1 MKIRELYYKTVVKML
16 DNGIPLEV
24 LYPTLLENLNDQEK
38 RRLIN
43 LINQFFR
50 NFNFVEKILIEKIDK
65 KIDNQHFKT
74 AMLLLAAGVE
84 WLFLDK
90 SAGYAI
96 VNDYVEI
103 SKRALNPFKAKYVNA
118 ILRKM
123 TSLDKSTL
131 DINSN
136 ESLYSS
142 HPEWIINKFKA
153 DFGGKTAREILKF
166 NQTIPQVYLRVN
178 GTKTTVAKLKEK
190 LKIQNEVVVEQLENF
205 KDFAVVKSG
214 NPINTSAFEEGEYYI
229 QDPANSIPVLLLN
242 PKKNEKILDLC
253 CAPGGKSTY
262 MQEITFN
269 KVKLFLNDISQ
280 KKRMSIKTNFKRLGL
295 RFEKLT
301 FEEAQKFKSFD
312 EFDKILIDAPCS
324 GSGNFRRHPESRW
337 NKDEESLETLNR
349 LQFSILDR
357 AKIYVKKGGCIIYST
372 CSIFNDENM
381 DIVNKFLA
389 ENDDFSLEKSNRTDQ
404 MLTKF
409 EYEKGGYLANPAIQQ
424 MEGSFAARLVR
435 VK

>member
-103 SKRALNPFKAKYVNA
+103 SKRVLNPFKAKYVNA

-190 LKIQNEVVVEQLENF
+190 LKIQNEVVIEQLENF

-295 RFEKLT
+295 KFEKLT

-337 NKDEESLETLNR
+337 NKDEELLETLNR
-349 LQFSILDR
+349 LQLAILDR

-404 MLTKF
+404 MLTRF

-435 VK
+435 IK

>member
-16 DNGIPLEV
+16 DNGIPLET
-24 LYPTLLENLNDQEK
+24 LYPTLLTDLNDQEK

-65 KIDNQHFKT
+65 KIDNQNFKT

-90 SAGYAI
+90 SASYAI

-103 SKRALNPFKAKYVNA
+103 AKKTLNHFKAKYVNA

-123 TSLDKSTL
+123 TTLDKSTF
-131 DINSN
+131 DVNSN

-142 HPEWIINKFKA
+142 HPEWIINKFKS
-153 DFGGKTAREILKF
+153 DFGGKITKEILKF
-166 NQTIPQVYLRVN
+166 NQTIPQIFLRVN
-178 GTKTTVAKLKEK
+178 KTKTTTTKLKEK
-190 LKIQNEVVVEQLENF
+190 LKVKNNVIIEPLEHF
-205 KDFAVVKSG
+205 KDFVVVKSG

-262 MQEITFN
+262 IQEITFN
-269 KVKLFLNDISQ
+269 KVRLFLNDISQ
-280 KKRMSIKTNFKRLGL
+280 RKRMVIKTNFKRLGL
-295 RFEKLT
+295 KFEKLT

-324 GSGNFRRHPESRW
+324 GSGNLRRHPESRW
-337 NKDEESLETLNR
+337 NKDEDSLETLNR
-349 LQFSILDR
+349 LQFAILDR
-357 AKIYVKKGGCIIYST
+357 AKIYVRKGGCIIYST
-372 CSIFNDENM
+372 CSIFDNENI

-389 ENDDFSLEKSNRTDQ
+389 ENDDYILEKSNRTDKI
-404 MLTKF
+404 LTKF
-409 EYEKGGYLANPAIQQ
+409 EYEKGGYLVNPAIQQ
-424 MEGSFAARLVR
+424 MEGSFAAKLVR
-435 VK
+435 IR